1 MRFADTGGWT
11 LDANA
16 FSDSA
21 DALGEAGIG
30 NGRPDIGMRDGMKG
44 GSLFLNGY
52 NGADKAVFSA
62 AGTYSNAE
70 TGKVVFDSVSF
81 YRGTIVFDLAEEKKP
96 GDFTQIN
103 GTVTK
108 SSESSELSVE
118 INVSA
123 YDPQGRLESSGDD
136 ERSADLLSFATEGS
150 NVSADDFSVKLQ
162 DGIIG
167 KIMISELNGISA
179 VSANLSPRPRT
190 LRNRRH
196 ARACR
201 ARLRRAQKTGKI
213 NICFNKK
220 PGKTEFPRLFCASK
234 TAAFKGGE
242 RPINRRDSLYALNA
256 DFQTPISASPSASG
270 ARRKAVFYRRLPPN
284 GKRPARFALTKSA
297 AAEHA
302 KPSISA
308 HSAGSGMETIQ

>member
-21 DALGEAGIG
+21 DALGEAEIG

-52 NGADKAVFSA
+52 NGADKTVFSA

-70 TGKVVFDSVSF
+70 TGKVVFNSVSF

-96 GDFTQIN
+96 EDFTQIN

-123 YDPQGRLESSGDD
+123 YDPQGRLESPGDD
-136 ERSADLLSFATEGS
+136 EWSADLLSFATEGS

-179 VSANLSPRPRT
+179 VSANLSPSPNPPESPPRSG
-190 LRNRRH
+190 L
-196 ARACR
+196 
-201 ARLRRAQKTGKI
+201 
-213 NICFNKK
+213 
-220 PGKTEFPRLFCASK
+220 PR
-234 TAAFKGGE
+234 
-242 RPINRRDSLYALNA
+242 
-256 DFQTPISASPSASG
+256 SPSPRA
-270 ARRKAVFYRRLPPN
+270 KD
-284 GKRPARFALTKSA
+284 GKNKHML
-297 AAEHA
+297 
-302 KPSISA
+302 
-308 HSAGSGMETIQ
+308 Q

>member
-21 DALGEAGIG
+21 DALGEAEIG

-108 SSESSELSVE
+108 ISESSELSVE

-123 YDPQGRLESSGDD
+123 
-136 ERSADLLSFATEGS
+136 
-150 NVSADDFSVKLQ
+150 
-162 DGIIG
+162 
-167 KIMISELNGISA
+167 
-179 VSANLSPRPRT
+179 NLSPSPNPPESPPRSG
-190 LRNRRH
+190 L
-196 ARACR
+196 
-201 ARLRRAQKTGKI
+201 
-213 NICFNKK
+213 
-220 PGKTEFPRLFCASK
+220 PR
-234 TAAFKGGE
+234 
-242 RPINRRDSLYALNA
+242 
-256 DFQTPISASPSASG
+256 SPSPRA
-270 ARRKAVFYRRLPPN
+270 KD
-284 GKRPARFALTKSA
+284 GKNKHML
-297 AAEHA
+297 
-302 KPSISA
+302 
-308 HSAGSGMETIQ
+308 Q

>member
-21 DALGEAGIG
+21 DALGEAEIG

-118 INVSA
+118 IN
-123 YDPQGRLESSGDD
+123 
-136 ERSADLLSFATEGS
+136 
-150 NVSADDFSVKLQ
+150 
-162 DGIIG
+162 
-167 KIMISELNGISA
+167 

>member
-21 DALGEAGIG
+21 DALGEAEIG

-62 AGTYSNAE
+62 AGTYSNVE
-70 TGKVVFDSVSF
+70 TGKVVFNSVSF
-81 YRGTIVFDLAEEKKP
+81 YCGTIVFDLAEEKKP

-136 ERSADLLSFATEGS
+136 EWSADLLSFATEGS

-179 VSANLSPRPRT
+179 VSANLSPHPRT

-234 TAAFKGGE
+234 TAKCGFPNAQLGV
-242 RPINRRDSLYALNA
+242 SLR
-256 DFQTPISASPSASG
+256 IG
-270 ARRKAVFYRRLPPN
+270 R
-284 GKRPARFALTKSA
+284 A
-297 AAEHA
+297 A
-302 KPSISA
+302 
-308 HSAGSGMETIQ
+308 

>member
-21 DALGEAGIG
+21 DALGEAEIG

-44 GSLFLNGY
+44 ESLFLNGY

-70 TGKVVFDSVSF
+70 TGKVVFNSVSF

-96 GDFTQIN
+96 EDFTQIN

-136 ERSADLLSFATEGS
+136 EWSADLLSFATEGS
-150 NVSADDFSVKLQ
+150 NVSANDFSVKLQ

-179 VSANLSPRPRT
+179 VSANLSPSPNPPESPPRSG
-190 LRNRRH
+190 L
-196 ARACR
+196 
-201 ARLRRAQKTGKI
+201 
-213 NICFNKK
+213 
-220 PGKTEFPRLFCASK
+220 PR
-234 TAAFKGGE
+234 
-242 RPINRRDSLYALNA
+242 
-256 DFQTPISASPSASG
+256 SPSPRA
-270 ARRKAVFYRRLPPN
+270 KD
-284 GKRPARFALTKSA
+284 GKNKHML
-297 AAEHA
+297 
-302 KPSISA
+302 
-308 HSAGSGMETIQ
+308 Q